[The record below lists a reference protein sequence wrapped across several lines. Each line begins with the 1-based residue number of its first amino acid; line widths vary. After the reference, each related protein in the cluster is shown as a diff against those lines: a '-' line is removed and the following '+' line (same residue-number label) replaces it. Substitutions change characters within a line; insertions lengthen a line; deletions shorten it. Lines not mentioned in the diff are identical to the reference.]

1 MKKYKFLAIVL
12 TFIMLAA
19 FPLAE
24 VGADV
29 NAWRAERNRLQAE
42 RTAAQAQ
49 ARESLYLL
57 TGMRAEI
64 SVLLELMAEYTQRI
78 EVAQDELEE
87 IEIALLETRITL
99 SYAEIDLDQ
108 AIADRDAQEKLFHE
122 RLRAM
127 HEQGPIG
134 YLDILFQ
141 AANFTDLLVRLEHV
155 RTIAQFDRQV
165 LDDMQAAQER
175 VAQVVANL
183 VVLTEQYEYE
193 QAQMLLAIAQLE
205 YAQDANTALMVRL
218 QADEEQLALL
228 HEIDAATELL
238 IQNELGVVVAQI
250 HAYETAAAARRRQEE
265 QARREAERAAELAEL
280 TRRAE
285 EERARRE
292 LLGEVDEPVETI
304 DTVGEVQVSTFSG
317 QFIWPIPAS
326 TTITSRFGPRGNSH
340 HNGIDV
346 SAPSG
351 TRINAAADGIVRTSS
366 VGWNGGYGNMVIID
380 HGDGYSTLYAHNSR
394 NRVRVGD
401 RVTAGQHIADV
412 GTTGQST
419 GNHLHFE
426 IRRNGRAIN
435 PLPFFGKS

>member
-1 MKKYKFLAIVL
+1 
-12 TFIMLAA
+12 MLAA

-29 NAWRAERNRLQAE
+29 NAWRAERNRLQSE
-42 RTAAQAQ
+42 RAAAQAQ

-64 SVLLELMAEYTQRI
+64 SDLLELMSEYTQRI
-78 EVAQDELEE
+78 EDAQDELEE
-87 IEIALLETRITL
+87 IEITLLETRITL
-99 SYAEIDLDQ
+99 SYAEIDLEQ
-108 AIADRDAQEKLFHE
+108 AIANRDAQEELFHE

-165 LDDMQAAQER
+165 LDNMEAAQER
-175 VAQVVANL
+175 VAEVVASL
-183 VVLTEQYEYE
+183 VILTEQYEYE

-205 YAQDANTALMVRL
+205 YAQEANSALMVRL
-218 QADEEQLALL
+218 QADEAQLALL

-265 QARREAERAAELAEL
+265 QARREAQRAAELAEL
-280 TRRAE
+280 ARQAEIERERR
-285 EERARRE
+285 
-292 LLGEVDEPVETI
+292 GTEPVETT
-304 DTVGEVQVSTFSG
+304 DAEGETVVATTFSG
-317 QFIWPIPAS
+317 QFVWPIPAS
-326 TTITSRFGPRGNSH
+326 TTITSRFGPRGSSH

-346 SAPSG
+346 SAPAG

-366 VGWNGGYGNMVIID
+366 VGWNGGYGNMIIID